1 MTTSGS
7 RLVSK
12 TPVYTS
18 VEIAT
23 ALPLADLH
31 DLCDAADAAIEA
43 GGGFGWLKPPAR
55 EVMEKY
61 WHGVLVVPERHLLVA
76 RIDGM
81 LCGSLQLIEPS
92 RYNEAQACTAN
103 LLACFVAPWARAQ
116 GVGHK
121 LLDTAEKCAADM
133 GYKVLHLDIR
143 ETQTAAI
150 NMVEQLNYI
159 RWGTSPTYA
168 MVDNRFIAGHF
179 YTKTLRAPFIPKKFD
194 LK

>member
-1 MTTSGS
+1 MTKSGS
-7 RLVSK
+7 QLISK

-18 VEIAT
+18 VELAN

-31 DLCDAADAAIEA
+31 DLCDAADAAIDA

-61 WHGVLVVPERHLLVA
+61 WRGVLVVPERHLLVA
-76 RIDGM
+76 RMDGM
-81 LCGSLQLIEPS
+81 LCGSLQLIEPT

-103 LLACFVAPWARAQ
+103 LLACFVAPWARGQ
-116 GVGHK
+116 GIGHK
-121 LLDTAEKCAADM
+121 LLETAEKIAADM

-150 NMVEQLNYI
+150 SMVESMGYI
-159 RWGTSPTYA
+159 RWGTNPTYA
-168 MVDNRFIAGHF
+168 MVDSRFIAGHF
-179 YTKTLRAPFIPKKFD
+179 YTKALRAPFIPKKV
-194 LK
+194 